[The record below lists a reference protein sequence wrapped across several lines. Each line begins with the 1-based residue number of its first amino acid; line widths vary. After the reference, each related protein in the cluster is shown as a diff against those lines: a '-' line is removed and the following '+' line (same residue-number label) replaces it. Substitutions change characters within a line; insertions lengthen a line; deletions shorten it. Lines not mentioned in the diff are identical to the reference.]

1 MALHMVKVRANVEIG
16 SFSVSTPYVLSFNV
30 NKARG
35 QLSTFSASLKVRNGS
50 VGGAIVGDKIE
61 ISSGENSPNL
71 IFSGI
76 VKSSSMSP
84 CRDDPLFAI
93 LNVSGT
99 DVLSMLEG
107 KKYTR
112 RVRASSPNGVW
123 VGIEGVTRRGL
134 KSGKLAY
141 LPSDENLVMNSI
153 DVNQK
158 DTTTKTATTNDPSA
172 LRTTSGKGKDT
183 EARLSVMPIEVEVS

>member
-1 MALHMVKVRANVEIG
+1 MAIHMVKIRATVRIG

-30 NKARG
+30 TKSRG

-50 VGGAIVGDKIE
+50 VGGGIVGDKVE
-61 ISSGENSPNL
+61 ISAGEGTPRT

-76 VKSSSMSP
+76 VKSSNLSP

-93 LNVSGT
+93 LNISGT

-112 RVRASSPNGVW
+112 RCRATSPNGVW

-141 LPSDENLVMNSI
+141 ISSDQNLLLDPMDI
-153 DVNQK
+153 KQK
-158 DTTTKTATTNDPSA
+158 DTTTKSAATNSPPN
-172 LRTTSGKGKDT
+172 TSTPQGKGK
-183 EARLSVMPIEVEVS
+183 EPEVYISVIPIEK